1 MIKIFL
7 VEDEMIIRRGIK
19 NSIEW
24 EKEGYQFAGE
34 ASDGELALPMILRE
48 KPDIVLTD
56 IKMPFM
62 DGLELSRLIR
72 KELPETKILILSGYD
87 EFEYAK
93 EAIRIG
99 ITDYLLKPVSS
110 TRLLEA
116 LDDVRRKIEQ
126 EKEEKALLI
135 QYQKEMQENMEHE
148 KEKFL
153 NVLLNGTMS
162 VGDAIRQASQYRLN
176 LTAGMYNFLLFKIW
190 TDDRQED
197 ESSGIV
203 DAFNNIETAA
213 DHMPGI
219 CRFQRGIEGWAF
231 LLTGEDMEELTQK
244 EEILT
249 AKLKETMSRYPGL
262 EYFGGIGRQV
272 QRMRELQTSFRTAEY
287 AFSRRFVEEPDQ
299 ILRKEDQA
307 RRNSGLEGITDLGSM
322 ERNRGMLEKYLR
334 NGTQEELGSF
344 LQTYFESIPA
354 SNMNSI
360 LMRQYIAMDFYVIT
374 AAFSEKMN
382 LSREKL
388 KEKSERLK
396 CAISET
402 APVEKIKQL
411 IYDYVWCIL
420 SLRDQA
426 GGRQY
431 SDIIRAAKH
440 YIEENYMSEEV
451 SLNTVSASVN
461 MSPSY
466 FSSVFSKESGKTFV
480 EYLTEVR
487 MEKAKE
493 MLMCSSLKTSE
504 IGYEVGY
511 KDPHY
516 FSYIFKKTQG
526 CSPKEYR
533 QRRKAQ
539 I

>member
-24 EKEGYQFAGE
+24 EKEGYQVVGE
-34 ASDGELALPMILRE
+34 ASDGVLAFPMILRE

-99 ITDYLLKPVSS
+99 ITDYLLKPISS
-110 TRLLEA
+110 MRLLEV

-126 EKEEKALLI
+126 EREEKELLA
-135 QYQKEMQENMEHE
+135 QYQKEMQENLEHE

-153 NVLLNGTMS
+153 NVLLQGTLS
-162 VGDAIRQASQYRLN
+162 VGDSIRQASQYQMN

-190 TDDRQED
+190 TDGGRPE
-197 ESSGIV
+197 ESSCIV
-203 DAFNNIETAA
+203 DAFNKIETIA

-231 LLTGEDMEELTQK
+231 LMTGEDISELTQREEELT
-244 EEILT
+244 E
-249 AKLKETMSRYPGL
+249 KLKETMSQYPGL
-262 EYFGGIGRQV
+262 EFFGGIGQQV
-272 QRMRELQTSFRTAEY
+272 QRMRDLQTSFREAEY
-287 AFSRRFVEEPDQ
+287 AFARRFMEEPDQ
-299 ILRKEDQA
+299 ILRREDETKT
-307 RRNSGLEGITDLGSM
+307 NNGLEGITDLGRM
-322 ERNRGMLEKYLR
+322 VTNRGMLEKYLR

-354 SNMNSI
+354 ANMNSI

-374 AAFSEKMN
+374 ASFIEKMN

-388 KEKSERLK
+388 QEKSEKLK
-396 CAISET
+396 HAISEM

-411 IYDYVWCIL
+411 IYEYVWSIL

-426 GGRQY
+426 SGQQY
-431 SDIIRAAKH
+431 SDIIRAAKR
-440 YIEENYMSEEV
+440 YIEENYMSDEV

-493 MLMCSSLKTSE
+493 MLMCSPLKTSE
-504 IGYEVGY
+504 IGYKVGY

-526 CSPKEYR
+526 CSPKDYR

>member
-24 EKEGYQFAGE
+24 EKEGYQFVGE
-34 ASDGELALPMILRE
+34 ASDGELAFPMILRE

-99 ITDYLLKPVSS
+99 ITDYLLKPISS
-110 TRLLEA
+110 MRLLEV

-126 EKEEKALLI
+126 EREEKELLA
-135 QYQKEMQENMEHE
+135 QYQKEMQENLEHE

-153 NVLLNGTMS
+153 NVLLQGTLS
-162 VGDAIRQASQYRLN
+162 VGDSIRQASQYQMN

-190 TDDRQED
+190 TDGGRPE
-197 ESSGIV
+197 ESSCIV
-203 DAFNNIETAA
+203 DAFNKIEAAA

-231 LLTGEDMEELTQK
+231 LMTGEDISELTQREEELT
-244 EEILT
+244 E
-249 AKLKETMSRYPGL
+249 KLKEAMSQYPGL
-262 EYFGGIGRQV
+262 EFFGGIGQQV
-272 QRMRELQTSFRTAEY
+272 QRMRDLQTSFRAAEY
-287 AFSRRFVEEPDQ
+287 AFARRFMEEPDQ
-299 ILRKEDQA
+299 ILRREDETKT
-307 RRNSGLEGITDLGSM
+307 NNGLEGITDLGRM
-322 ERNRGMLEKYLR
+322 VTNRGMLEKYLR

-354 SNMNSI
+354 ANMNSI

-374 AAFSEKMN
+374 ASFIEKMN

-388 KEKSERLK
+388 QEKSEKLK
-396 CAISET
+396 HAISEM

-411 IYDYVWCIL
+411 IYEYVWSIL

-426 GGRQY
+426 SGQQY
-431 SDIIRAAKH
+431 SDIIRAAKR
-440 YIEENYMSEEV
+440 YIEENYMSDEV

-493 MLMCSSLKTSE
+493 MLMCSPLKTSE
-504 IGYEVGY
+504 IGYKVGY

-526 CSPKEYR
+526 CSPKDYR

>member
-34 ASDGELALPMILRE
+34 ASDGELAFPMILRE

-244 EEILT
+244 EEMLT

-262 EYFGGIGRQV
+262 ETADAGASDFIPDGGICVFKKICGG
-272 QRMRELQTSFRTAEY
+272 A
-287 AFSRRFVEEPDQ
+287 
-299 ILRKEDQA
+299 
-307 RRNSGLEGITDLGSM
+307 GS
-322 ERNRGMLEKYLR
+322 
-334 NGTQEELGSF
+334 
-344 LQTYFESIPA
+344 
-354 SNMNSI
+354 
-360 LMRQYIAMDFYVIT
+360 D
-374 AAFSEKMN
+374 SEKRR
-382 LSREKL
+382 SD
-388 KEKSERLK
+388 KEKQRAGRNYRSWKHGEKPRHAGKVSEK
-396 CAISET
+396 WYT
-402 APVEKIKQL
+402 
-411 IYDYVWCIL
+411 
-420 SLRDQA
+420 
-426 GGRQY
+426 GRTWKFP
-431 SDIIRAAKH
+431 SD
-440 YIEENYMSEEV
+440 
-451 SLNTVSASVN
+451 L
-461 MSPSY
+461 
-466 FSSVFSKESGKTFV
+466 F
-480 EYLTEVR
+480 
-487 MEKAKE
+487 
-493 MLMCSSLKTSE
+493 
-504 IGYEVGY
+504 
-511 KDPHY
+511 
-516 FSYIFKKTQG
+516 
-526 CSPKEYR
+526 
-533 QRRKAQ
+533 
-539 I
+539 

>member
-24 EKEGYQFAGE
+24 EKEGYQFVGE
-34 ASDGELALPMILRE
+34 ASDGELALPMIIRE
-48 KPDIVLTD
+48 KPDIVMTD

-62 DGLELSRLIR
+62 DGLELSRLIK

-99 ITDYLLKPVSS
+99 ITDYLLKPISS
-110 TRLLEA
+110 TRLLEV
-116 LDDVRRKIEQ
+116 LDDVRKKIEQ
-126 EKEEKALLI
+126 EREEKELLTR
-135 QYQKEMQENMEHE
+135 YQKEMQENLEHE

-153 NVLLNGTMS
+153 NVLLHGTIS
-162 VGDAIRQASQYRLN
+162 VGDAIRQASQYQMN

-190 TDDRQED
+190 TDGGQAE

-203 DAFNNIETAA
+203 DAFNNIETTV

-231 LLTGEDMEELTQK
+231 LMTGEDMAELTEREK
-244 EEILT
+244 ALT
-249 AKLKETMSRYPGL
+249 VKLKETMNRYPGL
-262 EYFGGIGRQV
+262 GFFGGVGQQV
-272 QRMRELQTSFRTAEY
+272 QRMRDLQTSFQTAEY

-299 ILRKEDQA
+299 ILRKEGQTKT
-307 RRNSGLEGITDLGSM
+307 NNGLEGITNLGSM
-322 ERNRGMLEKYLR
+322 EANRGMLEKYLR

-344 LQTYFESIPA
+344 LQAYFESIPA
-354 SNMNSI
+354 ANMNSI
-360 LMRQYIAMDFYVIT
+360 LMRQYIAMDFYVI
-374 AAFSEKMN
+374 AASFIEKMN

-388 KEKSERLK
+388 QEKSEKLK
-396 CAISET
+396 QAISET
-402 APVEKIKQL
+402 APVDKIKQL
-411 IYDYVWCIL
+411 IYEYVWCIL

-426 GGRQY
+426 GGQQY
-431 SDIIRAAKH
+431 SDIIREAKH
-440 YIEENYMSEEV
+440 YIEENYMSDEV

-533 QRRKAQ
+533 QRRKAR